1 MGTPGKPDGRTYSLS
16 RRSLFVAA
24 CFASPLIG
32 KAWADDGYPS
42 RPVRLILPFAPG
54 GATDLTGRLVT
65 NSMSRQAGQQFV
77 VDNRGGAGGDIAML
91 ATINSPPDGYT
102 IVLGGDAWSVRGP
115 ILRRDL
121 PYDPDAGLVPVAR
134 WVIPWTVLV
143 IPSELPVNTFPE
155 FVSYLRERPAAT
167 SYGSSGPGTMSH
179 VIADLL
185 AKELG
190 IDAVHVPYRGS
201 SLALQ
206 DLGAGR
212 LQYFFPTA
220 GGLLPVLRGPKFRI
234 LAVTS
239 RERQA
244 VLPGIPTIEELGM
257 PTLAMNTWYGCF
269 APARTPRSIV
279 ARLSELAGAAL
290 TDPEVSRP
298 LQEQA
303 VIPAFLANQ
312 EFSDFIAQQKARWRQ
327 LATQYSLQM

>member
-1 MGTPGKPDGRTYSLS
+1 MGTPGKPDGHAYSLS
-16 RRSLFVAA
+16 RRRLFAASCVAP
-24 CFASPLIG
+24 SLIG
-32 KAWADDGYPS
+32 RAWADEAYPS
-42 RPVRLILPFAPG
+42 RAVRLILPFAPG
-54 GATDLTGRLVT
+54 GATDLTGRLVA
-65 NSMSRQAGQQFV
+65 NAMSRQSGQQFV

-91 ATINSPPDGYT
+91 ATINAPPDGYT

-143 IPSELPVNTFPE
+143 IPADLPAQSFPE
-155 FVSYLRERPAAT
+155 FVRYLRERPGAA
-167 SYGSSGPGTMSH
+167 SFGSSGPGTMSH
-179 VIADLL
+179 VIADLFT
-185 AKELG
+185 KELG
-190 IDAVHVPYRGS
+190 LEAVHVPYRGS

-290 TDPEVSRP
+290 ADPEVSTP
-298 LQEQA
+298 LLEQA
-303 VIPAFLANQ
+303 VIPAFLADQ
-312 EFSDFIAQQKARWRQ
+312 EFADFIAQQKARWRQ
-327 LATQYSLQM
+327 LAEQFSLQM